1 MEKRIIEK
9 LRPYQSFGSAAE
21 MHRAVEVHIR
31 NNRLNESTLRV
42 LRVLEF
48 RSKIVPGAS
57 WLKYETIARVV
68 EKSVST
74 VRRAIR
80 TLVDAGIIEKIAQ
93 IRDRMGGDGA
103 NIYVIRPI
111 EHANE
116 QAEMNMRHDDE
127 NPQNTADEPSVR
139 EVKEDPS
146 KDAPKKGNSTYV
158 PDVDRLDAS
167 FTPDSVPSAFKKI
180 AARFWNDA
188 NRIDTLWKKAIMA
201 HRSLGLVDIYED
213 VAIDSLKQTI
223 FAYKHRKIRG
233 SFDGYYYGVLIQKI
247 AAAHRARVAVERGF
261 YNWVESVRNA
271 SVSV

>member
-31 NNRLNESTLRV
+31 NNRLNESALRV

-57 WLKYETIARVV
+57 WLKYETIAGVIG
-68 EKSVST
+68 KSVST

-80 TLVDAGIIEKIAQ
+80 SLVDAGIIEKVAQ
-93 IRDRMGGDGA
+93 TRDRMGGDGA
-103 NIYVIRPI
+103 NIYVIKPI
-111 EHANE
+111 DHASEHA
-116 QAEMNMRHDDE
+116 QMNTRHDDE
-127 NPQNTADEPSVR
+127 KPHYTADEPRPR
-139 EVKEDPS
+139 EAKDDSS
-146 KDAPKKGNSTYV
+146 KDASNKGSAYV

-167 FTPDSVPSAFKKI
+167 FTPDSVPKAFKTV

-188 NRIDTLWKKAIMA
+188 ERIDELWQKAIMA
-201 HRSLGLVDIYED
+201 YRSLGLAVVYEE
-213 VAIDSLKQTI
+213 VAIDSLKQAI
-223 FAYKHRKIRG
+223 YALKRRRIRG
-233 SFDGYYYGVLIQKI
+233 SFDGYYYGILIQKI
-247 AAAHRARVAVERGF
+247 VAYHRARVAEERGL
-261 YNWVESVRNA
+261 YNWVEDVIHA

>member
-31 NNRLNESTLRV
+31 NNRLNESALRV

-57 WLKYETIARVV
+57 WLKYETIAGVIG
-68 EKSVST
+68 KSVST

-80 TLVDAGIIEKIAQ
+80 SLVNAGIIEKVAQ
-93 IRDRMGGDGA
+93 TRDRMGGDGA
-103 NIYVIRPI
+103 NIYVIKPI

-116 QAEMNMRHDDE
+116 QAQMNTRHDDE
-127 NPQNTADEPSVR
+127 KPQNKKDKPSDR

-146 KDAPKKGNSTYV
+146 KDAQNKGYGTYV
-158 PDVDRLDAS
+158 PETLDAS
-167 FTPDSVPSAFKKI
+167 FTPDTVPSEFKRL

-201 HRSLGLVDIYED
+201 HRSLGLVEVYED
-213 VAIDSLKQTI
+213 VAIDSLKQ
-223 FAYKHRKIRG
+223 AVYALKHRRIRG
-233 SFDGYYYGVLIQKI
+233 SFDGYYYGILIQKI
-247 AAAHRARVAVERGF
+247 AAYHRARVAEERGF
-261 YNWVESVRNA
+261 YNWVEAVRNA

>member
-80 TLVDAGIIEKIAQ
+80 ALVDAGIIEKIAQ

-127 NPQNTADEPSVR
+127 KPQNTLDKPSDR

-146 KDAPKKGNSTYV
+146 KDAQNKGYGTYV
-158 PDVDRLDAS
+158 PETLDAT
-167 FTPDSVPSAFKKI
+167 FTPDTVPSEFKRL

-201 HRSLGLVDIYED
+201 HRSLGLVDVYEE
-213 VAIDSLKQTI
+213 VAVDSLKQ
-223 FAYKHRKIRG
+223 AVYALKHRRIRG
-233 SFDGYYYGVLIQKI
+233 SFDYGILIQKI
-247 AAAHRARVAVERGF
+247 VAYHRARVAEGRGL
-261 YNWVESVRNA
+261 
-271 SVSV
+271 